1 MEIAQSHLRI
11 MLAEAAE
18 LGAIRALAQAGVI
31 KPFLTQAEAFRQY
44 GRTTVESWVRAGLI
58 QSHKDGDFNS
68 QVRLDRVQLEALAKS
83 NNWKAYIPQ
92 EDR

>member
-1 MEIAQSHLRI
+1 MEIATSHFLK
-11 MLAEAAE
+11 MLTEAAE

-44 GRTTVESWVRAGLI
+44 GRATVESWVKAGLI
-58 QSHKDGDFNS
+58 KTHKDGDFNS

-83 NNWKAYIPQ
+83 NNRKAYVPK